1 MRTALRTAAVLAL
14 AVPVIAAA
22 VPASASS
29 TYTSRESGSYA
40 DVYFQGSGTPGGV
53 EGNYSVAGLTFQGD
67 FSYGWVETF
76 DCDPGE
82 TPGSG
87 EEVGDCDHL
96 GSYDA
101 QVTGR
106 AVVKGKGK
114 DAAST
119 YAGTVDLYEY
129 TEEDQGPVEAAAQ
142 NVPFE
147 ATLTPTGGT
156 ARATFTSTYRD
167 HEAGVSYR
175 FRESTVTREATV
187 EGDFDGVPA
196 VFGTVGTFRRSD
208 TTRIA

>member
-1 MRTALRTAAVLAL
+1 MRTAFRSAAALAL
-14 AVPVIAAA
+14 AVPLVASAL
-22 VPASASS
+22 PASASS

-40 DVYFQGSGTPGGV
+40 DVYFEGWGTPGGV
-53 EGNYSVAGLTFQGD
+53 AGNYSVAGLTFQGD

-101 QVTGR
+101 QVTGL

-119 YAGTVDLYEY
+119 YSGTVDLYEY

-147 ATLTPTGGT
+147 ATLTATGGT
-156 ARATFTSTYRD
+156 ARSTFTSTYRD

-175 FRESTVTREATV
+175 FRETTVTREATA

-196 VFGTVGTFRRSD
+196 VGGSVGTFRRSD